1 MAGRILYKG
10 DETGYIGAADV
21 TKHDTTELA
30 IYCRAVFCGG
40 AGNLKVTCVDGSV
53 ATFTGVTAGQII
65 PVAAKLIWS
74 TGTTT
79 TNMTAL
85 Y

>member
-1 MAGRILYKG
+1 MGYEVRTG
-10 DETGYIGAADV
+10 SDGYIGASDI
-21 TKHDTTELA
+21 TKHDTTELSPYA
-30 IYCRAVFCGG
+30 RAVFCGG
-40 AGNLKVTCVDGSV
+40 AGNLKVTTSSGAV
-53 ATFTGVTAGQII
+53 ATFTGVTAGSII
-65 PVAAKLIWS
+65 PVSAKLVWS

>member
-1 MAGRILYKG
+1 MGHQVQTG
-10 DETGYIGAADV
+10 VDGYIGAYDI
-21 TKHDTTELA
+21 TKHDTTEQSPYTRA
-30 IYCRAVFCGG
+30 IFCGG
-40 AGNLKVTCVDGSV
+40 TGNLKVTTTSGAV
-53 ATFTGVTAGQII
+53 ATFTGVTAGSII
-65 PVAAKLIWS
+65 PVSAKLVWS